1 MPATVKLW
9 WHDGSTLDIRRHP
22 TPLIGEPEQG
32 FETVSVDTTP
42 VSAGPAPDG
51 AAVAVIETPV
61 SLRYRVLAPGQ
72 GGSAADA
79 EAKPLR
85 ATGFSVATIGVAPG
99 ATLSLVEVP

>member
-1 MPATVKLW
+1 MA
-9 WHDGSTLDIRRHP
+9 
-22 TPLIGEPEQG
+22 
-32 FETVSVDTTP
+32 F
-42 VSAGPAPDG
+42 
-51 AAVAVIETPV
+51 